1 MKHGMCIFVAA
12 ALFTACG
19 GPAGD
24 RPAPSADAA
33 ARQGAAATDAVARE
47 TARLQEWFA
56 ARWEEQLEFSPIQA
70 TFLGRKDNYDRI
82 DDMSEAAE
90 DAQLEWRRRTTAEM
104 QESFD
109 YDLLTDEAQTSY
121 DVWAYELERAER
133 ALPFRRHQYVFT
145 QMQGPQAFLPQF
157 LISFHEVGEPADMEA
172 YIARIGGISRALGQ
186 LLDRAQAAA
195 EQGIRPPRFAYEG
208 VLTQARALIEG
219 APFGDG
225 GDAPL
230 WADAKAKIDTLLKD
244 GKIDEARAAELQDAA
259 QQALLDSFGPAYEEL
274 IAWFEA
280 DMANTDAEA
289 AGVGSLPRGL
299 EFYAERLAYATTT
312 DMTADE
318 IHEYGLS
325 EVARIKGEMEKIREQ
340 VGFEGTLQ
348 EFFTFL
354 REDPRFFF
362 PNTDAGREGYLQA
375 AREHLDFIEARLP
388 EWFGMLPKADLV
400 VKRVEAFREQPGG
413 AQHYFPGAPDGS
425 RPGVF
430 YAHLSDMNAMP
441 KHQLE
446 VVAYHEGL
454 PGHHM
459 QISIAQELQSV
470 PEFRTQS
477 FFNAYAEGWGLY
489 AERLAKEMGAYED
502 PYSDFGRLSTEIW
515 RAIRLVVD
523 TGMHAKGWSEEQAVQ
538 YFLENSSMA
547 EGAVRSEVR
556 RYLAWPGQAT
566 AYKIGMMKILEL
578 RARAEAA
585 LGEKFDI
592 REFHDTVLGGG
603 ALPMGILERRVD
615 EWIAVRKQE
624 GEPSAAAFGSQW
636 EKSHSNF
643 RGTVVGS
650 TVQSSRRTCHDT
662 PAVRIS

>member
-1 MKHGMCIFVAA
+1 LLATFAA
-12 ALFTACG
+12 AGGLTGIAFRGHDVEATEDLQMQKFLSVLLAAAVLAACG
-19 GPAGD
+19 DRSEDRTAPAVEANEQ
-24 RPAPSADAA
+24 RSATAS
-33 ARQGAAATDAVARE
+33 DAVTRE
-47 TARLQEWFA
+47 TARLNEWFA
-56 ARWEEQLEFSPIQA
+56 ARWEEQLDFSPIQK
-70 TFLGRKDNYDRI
+70 TFLGRKDGYDRI

-109 YDLLTDEAQTSY
+109 YALLTDEAKMSY
-121 DVWAYELERAER
+121 DIRVYELERAER
-133 ALPFRRHQYVFT
+133 ALPFRHHGYVFT

-157 LISFHEVGEPADMEA
+157 LISFHKVEEPADMEA

-186 LLDRAQAAA
+186 LLDRAQFAAG
-195 EQGIRPPRFAYEG
+195 QGIRPPKFAYEG
-208 VLTQARALIEG
+208 VLTQSRALIEG
-219 APFGDG
+219 APFGG
-225 GDAPL
+225 EGDAPL
-230 WADAKAKIDTLLKD
+230 WADANAKIDALLKG
-244 GKIDEARAAELQDAA
+244 GKIDETRAAGLRDAA
-259 QQALLDSFGPAYEEL
+259 RQALLDSFKPAYDEL

-280 DMANTDAEA
+280 DMAKADEEA
-289 AGVGSLPRGL
+289 SGVGSLPRGL
-299 EFYAERLAYATTT
+299 EFYDQRLAYATTT

-318 IHEYGLS
+318 IHEYGLT
-325 EVARIKGEMEKIREQ
+325 EVARIKGEMEKIKSE

-362 PNTDAGREGYLQA
+362 PNTDAGRQGYLQA
-375 AREHLDFIEARLP
+375 ARGHLSDIEARLP
-388 EWFGMLPKADLV
+388 DYFGILPKADLV
-400 VKRVEAFREQPGG
+400 VKRVEAFREQAGA
-413 AQHYFPGAPDGS
+413 AQHYFPGTPDGS

-430 YAHLSDMNAMP
+430 YAHLSEMNAMP

-459 QISIAQELQSV
+459 QISIAQELEDV

-523 TGMHAKGWSEEQAVQ
+523 TGMHAKGWSEEQAVD

-556 RYLAWPGQAT
+556 RYLVWPGQAT
-566 AYKIGMMKILEL
+566 AYKIGMMKILEP
-578 RARAEAA
+578 RAKAEAA
-585 LGEKFDI
+585 LGDAFDV

-603 ALPMGILERRVD
+603 ALPLGILERRVD
-615 EWIAVRKQE
+615 EWIA
-624 GEPSAAAFGSQW
+624 
-636 EKSHSNF
+636 
-643 RGTVVGS
+643 TVKDQGA
-650 TVQSSRRTCHDT
+650 THT
-662 PAVRIS
+662 